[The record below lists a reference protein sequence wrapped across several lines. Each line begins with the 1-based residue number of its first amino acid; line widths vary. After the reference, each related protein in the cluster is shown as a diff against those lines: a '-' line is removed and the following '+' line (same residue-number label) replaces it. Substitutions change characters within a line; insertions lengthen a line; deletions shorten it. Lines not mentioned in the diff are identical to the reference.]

1 MRILITGAAGFVGS
15 TLAREL
21 LRLVPDAQIIGLD
34 TFYRPGS
41 ERNRSVLRKLGI
53 DLRHGDIRNREDVES
68 VPTVDWVIDAAAL
81 PSVLAGTGGHGS
93 SRLLME
99 HNLAGTIN
107 LLELCKRDGACFTL
121 LSSSRVYS
129 LGSLASVELEHAET
143 RLRPKAEQ
151 AWPTGISEAGVSEDC
166 STAPPASLYGTTKVC
181 SEQLALEY
189 GATFDLPVWILRC
202 GVLSG
207 AGQFGTAEQGIFSFW
222 MHAHREGRP
231 LRYIGFD
238 GSGHQVRDCLHP
250 RDLGALLVSL
260 WEARAT
266 SDATRVL
273 NAAGGADNAMSLQEL
288 STWCAERFGAVEIS
302 ADLEERPFDVGW
314 LVLDCARIRDAWGW
328 TPKTA
333 LPDVLEE
340 LAEHARAHPAWLAD
354 AQG

>member
-21 LRLVPDAQIIGLD
+21 LRLVPDARILGLD

-41 ERNRSVLRKLGI
+41 ERNRSVLRNLGV

-68 VPTVDWVIDAAAL
+68 IPEVDWVIDAAAM
-81 PSVLAGTGGHGS
+81 PSVLAGTGTHGS

-129 LGSLASVELEHAET
+129 LASLAPLELEHVDT

-151 AWPTGISEAGVSEDC
+151 TWPAGISEAGVSEDC

-189 GATFDLPVWILRC
+189 GATFEFPVWILRC

-222 MHAHREGRP
+222 VHAHREGRA
-231 LRYIGFD
+231 LRYIGFE
-238 GSGHQVRDCLHP
+238 GTGHQVRDCLHP
-250 RDLGALLVSL
+250 RDLGDLLVSL
-260 WEARAT
+260 WEARAAST
-266 SDATRVL
+266 GTRIL
-273 NAAGGADNAMSLQEL
+273 NAAGGLQNAMSLREL
-288 STWCAERFGAVEIS
+288 STWCAERFGSTEIR
-302 ADLEERPFDVGW
+302 ADLAERPFDVGW
-314 LVLDCARIRDAWGW
+314 LVLDCARLHDAWGW
-328 TPKTA
+328 EPKTSIA
-333 LPDVLEE
+333 DVLEE
-340 LAEHARAHPAWLAD
+340 IAEHARDNPDWLTSAN
-354 AQG
+354 A